1 MNEQTIP
8 REYLQKKILPLH
20 CAGKG
25 RQPGPSRS
33 TFFHSC
39 NQNSR
44 WSKVASILLKKNM
57 VKDLSLLM
65 KWVRSWGDKG
75 GFTSFPAFFVGIVP
89 KSTKYSKVP
98 TREALPILLRVVLTN
113 DLQAS

>member
-1 MNEQTIP
+1 MIELTIP

-20 CAGKG
+20 WAGKG

-44 WSKVASILLKKNM
+44 WSKVASILLKNM

-75 GFTSFPAFFVGIVP
+75 GFTSFLAFSLGKVP
-89 KSTKYSKVP
+89 KTHK
-98 TREALPILLRVVLTN
+98 
-113 DLQAS
+113 

>member
-1 MNEQTIP
+1 MIELTIP

-20 CAGKG
+20 WAGKG

-33 TFFHSC
+33 TFSQSC
-39 NQNSR
+39 NQSSR
-44 WSKVASILLKKNM
+44 WSKVASILLKNM

-98 TREALPILLRVVLTN
+98 TREALPILLPVVLTN
-113 DLQAS
+113 NLQAL